1 MSAGAASLSSV
12 FARFSAFERDADLF
26 SREVCGVRFWHHIR
40 FNVYSTYVLP
50 RFVTMDA
57 AHPDMRIKAARK
69 NGFAD
74 RVASRVS
81 GSLRSLRMLT
91 LGNPSFALR
100 RRDVLISL
108 SPRTTTLPDG
118 RRIRLAVDFFA
129 EKLKSSWCVL
139 EFPVGATG
147 YLPNDGP
154 GRVFRWEAAKR
165 AAGRF
170 RSSAAF
176 KALRPEI
183 ASAAERLSHELSEC
197 FGIDVDEAAVGRGI
211 GSAAVMELA
220 AVPLL
225 RGWLRRLGVRCVV
238 EVVHYSAVNMALTRA
253 AHEEG
258 IPVVELQHGTIYP
271 AHAAYNL
278 PVKDSGCSPD
288 FLLGW
293 GERWLKQTSNFPRRD
308 SIAVGYPCIESFH
321 LASSRRAAAD
331 GTFRVLFISQGT
343 VGREL
348 ADMAVELSRLLPASL
363 FRITFKLHPSEMRSW
378 RRLYPR
384 LADSPVVVVDDAS
397 VSVYECF
404 ADSDVTVGA
413 CSTALIEG
421 FVWGLRAYV
430 VRGLAGAD
438 TMAQFCNGEQAM
450 YVDTVNGLASC
461 ISGDAARTAG
471 HGADFDREAYFRSG
485 SADAVAEW
493 IDRLAE
499 RSITDTEN

>member
-1 MSAGAASLSSV
+1 MSAGADSLSSV

-40 FNVYSTYVLP
+40 FNVYSKLVLP
-50 RFVTMDA
+50 RFVPMDA
-57 AHPDMRIKAARK
+57 AHPDMRMKSARK
-69 NGFAD
+69 SGFAD
-74 RVASRVS
+74 RVASLVS
-81 GSLRSLRMLT
+81 GGWRSLRMLT
-91 LGNPSFALR
+91 LGNPSFALK

-118 RRIRLAVDFFA
+118 RRIRIAVDFFA
-129 EKLKSSWCVL
+129 GKLKSSWCVL
-139 EFPVGATG
+139 EFPVGASDCP
-147 YLPNDGP
+147 PNDGP

-183 ASAAERLSHELSEC
+183 VSAAERLSRELSER

-211 GSAAVMELA
+211 GSAVVMELA

-253 AHEEG
+253 AHEVG

-278 PVKDSGCSPD
+278 SVKDSGCSPD

-308 SIAVGYPCIESFH
+308 SIAVGYPYIESFY
-321 LASSRRAAAD
+321 LALPRRAAA
-331 GTFRVLFISQGT
+331 GVFRVLFVSQGT

-348 ADMAVELSRLLPASL
+348 ADMAVELSRLLPPPR
-363 FRITFKLHPSEMRSW
+363 FRITFKLHPNEMRSW

-384 LADSPVVVVDDAS
+384 LAGSAVAVVDDAS

-404 ADSDVTVGA
+404 ADSDVTVGV

-430 VRGLAGAD
+430 MRGLAGAD
-438 TMAQFCNGEQAM
+438 TMAQFCNGEQAK
-450 YVDTVNGLASC
+450 YVDAVNELASC

-471 HGADFDREAYFRSG
+471 CGADFDREAYFRSG
-485 SADAVAEW
+485 SADTMAEM
-493 IDRLAE
+493 IDRLAGGG
-499 RSITDTEN
+499 ITDT